1 MQENEKQ
8 ILIENLLHSI
18 RKRPA
23 SVVSSGVQKT
33 LDESA
38 LAKEFYTLIS
48 EATGDHYKSEQ
59 KQVTIL
65 LADLRGFSAMSEKHT
80 AKELIDLLNRYFHK
94 MSEIILHYG
103 GTIDKFMGDS
113 VMALFGAPS
122 SNEDDLMI
130 WNLPLWESKVIS
142 AY

>member
-8 ILIENLLHSI
+8 ILIQNLLHSL
-18 RKRPA
+18 RNRPA
-23 SVVSSGVQKT
+23 PAAPNSVQKT

-38 LAKEFYTLIS
+38 LAQEFYTLIS
-48 EATGDHYKSEQ
+48 DATGDNHKSEQ

-94 MSEIILHYG
+94 MSEIILH
-103 GTIDKFMGDS
+103 
-113 VMALFGAPS
+113 
-122 SNEDDLMI
+122 
-130 WNLPLWESKVIS
+130 
-142 AY
+142 